1 MTRSIRREVRARRLA
16 LVALSAALVVAGCAD
31 ADADQAAVDDP
42 LVVGAAADLRPA
54 FETLAEVFT
63 EDTGTPVD
71 LTFGSSGQLAQQVS
85 EGAPIELFASADAGF
100 VDRVLDAGVGDA
112 DTRTTYAIGRIV
124 VWSLDEDLA
133 ALDPHELADAPIETI
148 AIANP
153 DHAPYGRAAREA
165 LRNAGVWDEV
175 EPRLVY
181 GENIADT
188 QRIAGSGNAD
198 VAIVALSLA
207 LAADEDDRGSW
218 TEIDESLHE
227 PLRQDLLVTA
237 DDPDRAV
244 IAGAFADLVASEEG
258 REVMARYGFV
268 PPDDAA
274 AAAVD
279 GPGTAA
285 SDTTGAAAVIAPGAA
300 VDRPEAV
307 VAVAP
312 GAAG

>member
-1 MTRSIRREVRARRLA
+1 MSGAIHRDVRSQLLGA
-16 LVALSAALVVAGCAD
+16 LTFAATLLVAGCAG
-31 ADADQAAVDDP
+31 ADADQPAADDP

-54 FETLAEVFT
+54 FEELGEAFT

-71 LTFGSSGQLAQQVS
+71 FTFGSSGQLAQQVS
-85 EGAPIELFASADAGF
+85 EGAPIELYASADAGF

-133 ALDPHELADAPIETI
+133 ALDPQDLTDARIETI

-165 LRNAGVWDEV
+165 LISAGVWDEL

-207 LAADEDDRGSW
+207 LATDEDGRGHW
-218 TEIDESLHE
+218 TGIDESLHE
-227 PLRQDLLVTA
+227 PLRQDLLVTT
-237 DDPDRAV
+237 DDPDRAA
-244 IAGAFADLVASEEG
+244 IAAAFTDLVGSEQG

-268 PPDDAA
+268 VPDDAA
-274 AAAVD
+274 TASQAAD
-279 GPGTAA
+279 AA
-285 SDTTGAAAVIAPGAA
+285 DT
-300 VDRPEAV
+300 DR
-307 VAVAP
+307 
-312 GAAG
+312 